1 LPVNA
6 VELPWIIIACGCSGI
21 FRGTE
26 HHLGFTVMPGRL
38 LQAVAIVRVV
48 LGGSLIGRARM
59 ERHVEGLVLHDKIL
73 DLPLTR
79 RDRLQYF

>member
-1 LPVNA
+1 
-6 VELPWIIIACGCSGI
+6 
-21 FRGTE
+21 
-26 HHLGFTVMPGRL
+26 MPGRL